1 MRKLL
6 AKLLFFTVL
15 EMGALCGVP
24 VSPEQIERLMEVM
37 HRTQIV
43 QMVEKEQPK

>member
-6 AKLLFFTVL
+6 AKLLVFAVL

-24 VSPEQIERLMEVM
+24 VSPEEIERLMNVM

-43 QMVEKEQPK
+43 QMVEKEKPK